1 MFLIFIPLR
10 ALKKIDKMQAG
21 KDFVIQFV
29 GLGVGEHEYE
39 FNVTDKFFESLD
51 YSEIKQGNIIV
62 KLVLLKQSTMMVF
75 QFNISGT
82 VNVNC
87 DRCFGEFDLP
97 ISGDYKL
104 IVKMGGYEVGD
115 EDDDIISIAA
125 NEHELNISQFVYEYI
140 MLSLPLKRVHPDD
153 KDGNST
159 CDKEVLDK
167 LNDYIVEEE
176 EGDSKDPR
184 WDGLKD
190 IKLN

>member
-1 MFLIFIPLR
+1 
-10 ALKKIDKMQAG
+10 
-21 KDFVIQFV
+21 
-29 GLGVGEHEYE
+29 
-39 FNVTDKFFESLD
+39 
-51 YSEIKQGNIIV
+51 
-62 KLVLLKQSTMMVF
+62 
-75 QFNISGT
+75 
-82 VNVNC
+82 
-87 DRCFGEFDLP
+87 
-97 ISGDYKL
+97 
-104 IVKMGGYEVGD
+104 MGGYEVGD

-176 EGDSKDPR
+176 EEDSKDPR